1 MRYRISRASDIFTR
15 RKPCEE
21 AVAVIHKEES
31 KSQIF
36 TDPIIYTEYF
46 VDINNFEELQNFIN
60 KYGRLVID
68 KDEITI
74 YDWWLE

>member
-1 MRYRISRASDIFTR
+1 MRYKISRASDIFTR
-15 RKPCEE
+15 RKPCKE

-31 KSQIF
+31 KF
-36 TDPIIYTEYF
+36 TEPIIYTEYF